1 METTIPPAAYGLVS
15 QLNHWLIAT
24 GMIGMLGFGL
34 YIENAGLEG
43 AARGAALGVHKAIGV
58 LIFASFAWRVG
69 FRLYRGFP
77 APVAAVPAWQE
88 AGAKAAHWLL
98 LVGIVVMPVSGL
110 VMSAFGGRATD
121 VFGVFTIPAGPK
133 IEWLNE
139 AVGEVHSLVGYLL
152 VAVVAADAGAALKH
166 HFVDRDATLLRT
178 IAGRTVSRD

>member
-1 METTIPPAAYGLVS
+1 METTVPPAACGLVS
-15 QLNHWLIAT
+15 RFNHWLIVA

-58 LIFASFAWRVG
+58 LVLAFCAWRVD

-77 APVAAVPAWQE
+77 APVAALPAWQE
-88 AGAKAAHWLL
+88 AGAKAVHWLL
-98 LVGIVVMPVSGL
+98 LVGIVLMPVSGL

-121 VFGVFTIPAGPK
+121 VFGVFAIPAGPK

-139 AVGEVHSLVGYLL
+139 GAGEVHSLVGYLL
-152 VAVVAADAGAALKH
+152 VAVVAAHAGAALKH
-166 HFVDRDATLLRT
+166 HVLDRDATLLRT